1 MFQKNSTN
9 QRVYFLTTLK
19 LWLWWELPLSP
30 TTVVSSCFGPEK
42 VLAKES
48 CWKISQIRKFITME
62 LKKASETL
70 FMHFFFMWVA
80 KWSYATRQKLWNTDT
95 GCQINVVFSL
105 TVVFS
110 FTFKC
115 VLLLIAF
122 LSLNVFWNAKKS
134 TMSWL
139 TCVRIFLTWSQSCC
153 GYFHILVS
161 Y

>member
-1 MFQKNSTN
+1 M
-9 QRVYFLTTLK
+9 
-19 LWLWWELPLSP
+19 
-30 TTVVSSCFGPEK
+30 SSCFGPEK

-62 LKKASETL
+62 LKYASETL

-110 FTFKC
+110 FTFKY

-139 TCVRIFLTWSQSCC
+139 TCVRIFSN
-153 GYFHILVS
+153 LVS
-161 Y
+161 KLLRLFSYPEFPIKASLPKFLQRAVAADCVHFLV

>member
-1 MFQKNSTN
+1 MLQKH
-9 QRVYFLTTLK
+9 FL
-19 LWLWWELPLSP
+19 
-30 TTVVSSCFGPEK
+30 C
-42 VLAKES
+42 
-48 CWKISQIRKFITME
+48 I
-62 LKKASETL
+62 
-70 FMHFFFMWVA
+70 FFFMWVA

-110 FTFKC
+110 FTFKY

-153 GYFHILVS
+153 GYFHILSFLLLIPQFLQRAVAADCVHFFGVNLVICQNKS
-161 Y
+161 NKPLRKQ